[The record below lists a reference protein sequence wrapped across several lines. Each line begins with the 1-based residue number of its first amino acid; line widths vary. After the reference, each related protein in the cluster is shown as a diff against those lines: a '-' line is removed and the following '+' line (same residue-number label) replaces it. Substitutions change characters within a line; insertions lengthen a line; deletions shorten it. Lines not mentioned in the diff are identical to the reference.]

1 MFHMR
6 QFSAAAVL
14 VQAICSTSRQFKT
27 MQKLKSTL
35 HVLQDLTRNH
45 LKNSGAESAGFLFAW
60 RRFLGF
66 DFGIA
71 LQTCSTITQS
81 FLVPLV
87 RDFANKKSICFFV
100 PVLFLLP
107 LLPTNGWVPKFNHTP
122 LA

>member
-71 LQTCSTITQS
+71 PPNMSDHYAIIFGSARERFRQ
-81 FLVPLV
+81 
-87 RDFANKKSICFFV
+87 
-100 PVLFLLP
+100 
-107 LLPTNGWVPKFNHTP
+107 
-122 LA
+122 